1 MSPNGLF
8 TAVLSRMNDLQAKHL
23 LAPTLLATCIG
34 LLVALAILHF
44 APIGEIINSH
54 SQYVSTKEF
63 KELDSYE
70 QLIVARMLREKSL
83 LTVDSLWSMQVSFYQ
98 TMISVLIALNA
109 AIVGGAFV
117 IIRSSSKA
125 EVVKESKAHFDEYC
139 KAGAFTKI
147 IEKKAKKEIVKINA
161 TYGDILDLLS
171 EHETRMEARMSDH
184 EARIDAQKDAIL
196 EVSNRLAELDESEN
210 YSDGDGKISE

>member
-8 TAVLSRMNDLQAKHL
+8 IALLSRMNDLQAKHL

-44 APIGEIINSH
+44 APIGEIILSH
-54 SQYVSTKEF
+54 SQYVSTKEITN
-63 KELDSYE
+63 LDPYE
-70 QLIVARMLREKSL
+70 QLVIARMVKEKSL

-98 TMISVLIALNA
+98 TMISILIALNA

-117 IIRSSSKA
+117 IIRSSSRA

-139 KAGAFTKI
+139 KAGKFTKI

-161 TYGDILDLLS
+161 TYGDIMDSL
-171 EHETRMEARMSDH
+171 SDH
-184 EARIDAQKDAIL
+184 EARISAHKDAIM
-196 EVSNRLAELDESEN
+196 EVVNRLAEMDESEN
-210 YSDGDGKISE
+210 CSDGDGKISE